1 MPVVASGTFLFDA
14 QRSGRSPHA
23 VGNLRE
29 PDVCWET
36 WLRAYP
42 PSGAESSAGFDAAG
56 NLYFGSHN
64 GTFYSL
70 SPSGE
75 IRWVALSTAKIYG
88 SPLVLADQVIYTSG
102 DGFCHSFSLDGELRW
117 RLDLSPSIRG
127 ESSRQRA
134 VRELRELPDTLD
146 VRRKYLVT
154 IKSWASPVQVGP
166 ETVVVTGYSA
176 AVQALDFDGGLRW
189 KFALPGSA
197 YTLSGACADPQGN
210 VYATSFSG
218 HGFCIHANGK
228 ESWRVRLPRGY
239 RNWGSP
245 SFDVRLGQVLFP
257 MSRGESDAKVSAVLN
272 GVIRWEATIP
282 GGVRGSVVFAYDS
295 YLVAGLDGNLR
306 WLEPNS
312 GRITRTV
319 RLSKAE
325 RGLWTTPAITA
336 DGQILITTKQS
347 NLKGTLVCLEPNGEK
362 RWEVEIGKALSVPV
376 IDAAGRVYVGSWDGN
391 YRCFQT

>member
-23 VGNLRE
+23 VGNLPE
-29 PDVCWET
+29 PEVCWQT

-42 PSGAESSAGFDAAG
+42 ASGAESSASFDAAG

-70 SPSGE
+70 SPFGE

-102 DGFCHSFSLDGELRW
+102 DGFCHSFTLDGELRW
-117 RLDLSPSIRG
+117 RIDLIPDIRK
-127 ESSRQRA
+127 ESTKKR
-134 VRELRELPDTLD
+134 VLRELRELPDTLD
-146 VRRKYLVT
+146 LRRKYLVT
-154 IKSWASPVQVGP
+154 TKSWASPVQVGP
-166 ETVVVTGYSA
+166 ETVIVTGYGA
-176 AVQALDFDGGLRW
+176 AVHALDLDGGVRW
-189 KFALPGSA
+189 KFDLPGSV
-197 YTLSGACADPQGN
+197 YTLSGACADREGN
-210 VYATSFSG
+210 VYATSFSV
-218 HGFCIHANGK
+218 HGFCIDFNGNEK
-228 ESWRVRLPRGY
+228 WRVRLPRGY

-245 SFDVRLGQVLFP
+245 SFDVQRNQVLFP
-257 MSRGESDAKVSAVLN
+257 MSRGENKAKIFAVSGGA
-272 GVIRWEATIP
+272 IRWKTTIP
-282 GGVRGSVVFAYDS
+282 GGVRGSVVFADDS

-325 RGLWTTPAITA
+325 RGLWTTPAITTN
-336 DGQILITTKQS
+336 GRILITTKQS
-347 NLKGTLVCLEPNGEK
+347 NTKGTLVCLEPDGEK